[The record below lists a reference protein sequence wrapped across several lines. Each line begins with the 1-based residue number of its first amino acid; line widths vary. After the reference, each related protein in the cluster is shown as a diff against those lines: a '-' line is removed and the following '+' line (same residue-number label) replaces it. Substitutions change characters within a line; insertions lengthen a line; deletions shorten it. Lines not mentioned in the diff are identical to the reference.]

1 MMDYTVAVVGASGL
15 VGRTMIKVLQERSF
29 PVKKLRLLA
38 SARSAGTK
46 LSFWGED
53 IPVEEISASAFE
65 NVDIALFSAGSAASR
80 EWAPVAVEHGV
91 VVIDNSSAFRM
102 APNVPLIVPEVN
114 PHALPDTAPRI
125 IANPNC
131 STIQMVV
138 ALHPLQQRY
147 GLRRVVVCTY
157 QAVSGAGQ
165 KGVRQLE
172 GELRGELMSERAFP
186 HAIAGNAIPQI
197 AQFADDGFTV
207 EEHKMINETRKILE
221 DTALAVSPTCVRIPV
236 AHAHSEAVHVELSA
250 PFDLAEV
257 RALFAEQRGMVLLDD
272 PDATAY
278 PLATMAAGQDE
289 VYIGR
294 IRKDPSV
301 ENGLAFWVVADNL
314 RKGAAT
320 NAVQIAELW
329 RSLREQ

>member
-1 MMDYTVAVVGASGL
+1 MSYTVAIAGATGL

-29 PVKKLRLLA
+29 PVDRLRLLA
-38 SARSAGTK
+38 SERSAGTK

-53 IPVEEISASAFE
+53 FEVQPISRDGFE
-65 NVDIALFSAGSAASR
+65 GVDVALFSAGGSAAR
-80 EWAPVAVEHGV
+80 EWAPVAVECGA

-102 APNVPLIVPEVN
+102 HADVPLIVPEVN
-114 PHALPDTAPRI
+114 PHALPDASPRI

-131 STIQMVV
+131 STIQMVA
-138 ALHPLQQRY
+138 ALKPLKDRY

-165 KGVRQLE
+165 QGVDQLE
-172 GELRGELMSERAFP
+172 AELRGGLPTKRAFP
-186 HAIAGNAIPQI
+186 HAIVGNAIPQI

-221 DTALAVSPTCVRIPV
+221 DAQLGVSPTCVRVPI
-236 AHAHSEAVHVELSA
+236 ADAHSEALHVELGRD
-250 PFDLAEV
+250 FDLEEV
-257 RALFAEQRGMVLLDD
+257 RELMLNTAGIIVLDD
-272 PDATAY
+272 PDATSY
-278 PLATMAAGQDE
+278 PLSAMAAGRDE
-289 VYIGR
+289 VYVGR
-294 IRKDPSV
+294 FRRDPSV

-329 RSLREQ
+329 RTLREQ